1 VKKPV
6 ALQKPKMPES
16 EPIVKSLPFKS
27 PFIKKLPIDKTLL
40 EQTNDRPL
48 TQIQSMYTFNS
59 KMYLYL
65 YLLDTNL
72 VEKIP

>member
-6 ALQKPKMPES
+6 ALQKPTMPES

-40 EQTNDRPL
+40 E
-48 TQIQSMYTFNS
+48 
-59 KMYLYL
+59 
-65 YLLDTNL
+65 
-72 VEKIP
+72 